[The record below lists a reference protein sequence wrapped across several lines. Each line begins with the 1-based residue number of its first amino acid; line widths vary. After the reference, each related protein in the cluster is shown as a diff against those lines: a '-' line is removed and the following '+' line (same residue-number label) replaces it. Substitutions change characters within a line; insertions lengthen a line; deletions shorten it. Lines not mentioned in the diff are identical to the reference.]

1 MVSVSQT
8 IKKRI
13 RVGRRRTIVI
23 PKYVAEKLG
32 IDEGSILEM
41 EVSGD
46 SITLKPILSAVD
58 LALRGRK
65 YVKISIRELEKIS
78 VEEQRRLM
86 KK

>member
-1 MVSVSQT
+1 VSQT